1 MTDIPLPP
9 GLMLIQGNQ
18 PEALRD
24 LLVTWMRR
32 YPLAPL
38 ETEVI
43 LAQSNGIAQWLK
55 LALAADPVDS
65 GSGKGE
71 DSQAGD
77 KQAGG
82 SLAEGPQPTKRQVRE
97 MPVGEPEVAEPQAK
111 EHGGEPGGGGLG
123 IAAALEI
130 SLPARFLWRAYRA
143 VLGSAAVPETSPFDK
158 SRLVWRLMRLLPA
171 LLPRPEYQ
179 PLRRFLAADA
189 DLRKRFQLAERLA
202 DLFDQY
208 QVYRAD
214 WLAAWGA
221 GEEVLIDARGVRK
234 ALTADQRWQAC
245 LWRALLADLAGSP
258 LAASSSSDQS
268 LAASAQAAPSW
279 PEDQGRSPSF
289 LTDDSHENFPVNQGL
304 QSRVA
309 QPEAGS
315 GSGSESGSRS
325 KAGSASL
332 ILGGRAA
339 VHEAFLARAAAW
351 PAGERPPGLPRRLLV
366 FGISSLPRQSLEV
379 LAALARWT
387 QILLCVHNPCE
398 HYWADIVA
406 DQDLLRAAHRRQR
419 RRTGMPATLAPEQ
432 LHLHAHPLLA
442 AWGKQ
447 GRDFIGLLDEHDDVA
462 ARDRYAARFQAI
474 GQRIDLFDPP
484 RDPAGVTSLLAQ
496 LQDDIRDLRPLAE
509 SRARWP
515 AIDPTRDSSLRF
527 HIAHSPQREVE
538 ILHDQLLAAFNADP
552 SLTPRDVIVM
562 VPDIDTYAPHI
573 LAVFGLIDRQAG
585 HRDPRFIPFS
595 LADQGRR
602 ATDPLLKA
610 LEALLNL
617 PQSRLAV
624 SDLLDLLEVPALR
637 RCFGIAED
645 ELPRLHRW
653 VRGANIRWGLHAAQR
668 ASLDL
673 PTQPEDEAR
682 HTWRFGLRRM
692 LLGYAVG
699 QDAAAWRDIEPFGEI
714 GGLDAALL
722 GPLTRFFEQ
731 LDATWR
737 MLREPASVA
746 DWCARL
752 RQLLTDFFD
761 AGGNGSGNG
770 SGSGT
775 SSGSNSGSGG
785 DDAFTLLQLE
795 TALQDWQEAAD
806 AAGLT
811 ETLPLSIVA
820 EHWLAQLDAGGLS
833 QRFFAGAVTFATLMP
848 MRAIPFRLVC
858 LLGMNDGDYP
868 RQRQPLDFD
877 LMGQDYRPGDRS
889 RREDDRYLFLE
900 ALLSA
905 RERLH
910 ISWVGRRITDNR
922 VRPPSVLVG
931 QLRDHLA
938 AGWRLADPP
947 ATPEHPAP
955 RAAPGT
961 TQDPAGTPASLLDAL
976 TLEHPLQPFSPRYF
990 PSDPTTS
997 PWFTYAREWRPGANL
1012 AAPRHSSPGL
1022 TTGTEGN
1029 TGAVPS
1035 PDLAEQALLPP
1046 LLREEPFRL
1055 RDLTDF
1061 LQAPVKTFFTQ
1072 RLGVYF
1078 AVDDPAAEDQEPFAL
1093 DHLQRWLLNDELIQA
1108 QVQAAAG
1115 EPLAEV
1121 RAARLEQIRRR
1132 GDLAP
1137 GGFGAALAEEL
1148 EAPMDEL
1155 FQKYQVALE
1164 RWPQPLAEEMEISF
1178 EVPDD
1183 GAVRA
1188 PDGGT
1193 SGAPDGGAS
1202 GAPEGGMGKPQTLAI
1217 ADWLGGLRT
1226 DGSGQLGRVV
1236 LETSDIV
1243 KNRQYRGEKMI
1254 RHWVAHLAGN
1264 LGEEPLTTLVLSK
1277 VGQVTLAPL
1286 PPDQAR
1292 RHLTTLLAAMAE
1304 GLRRPLPLATKTAF
1318 AWLRQGGDS
1327 GAPRQ
1332 AYEGGY
1338 NFQGEVATDP
1348 YLARVYPD
1356 YAALIADGTFYRLAA
1371 TLFGPLWS
1379 VLPAAASKAGE
1390 ATQPGA
1396 AEN

>member
-9 GLMLIQGNQ
+9 GLMLIHGNQ

-24 LLVTWMRR
+24 LLVTWVRR
-32 YPLAPL
+32 SPLAPL

-65 GSGKGE
+65 GSGEGE
-71 DSQAGD
+71 DSPAGDNQAGEAD
-77 KQAGG
+77 AWGAQSGN
-82 SLAEGPQPTKRQVRE
+82 RQVRE
-97 MPVGEPEVAEPQAK
+97 MPAVELQAAEPQAK
-111 EHGGEPGGGGLG
+111 EQAEEPGGGGLG

-245 LWRALLADLAGSP
+245 LWRALLADLAD
-258 LAASSSSDQS
+258 SSDVD
-268 LAASAQAAPSW
+268 SA
-279 PEDQGRSPSF
+279 
-289 LTDDSHENFPVNQGL
+289 
-304 QSRVA
+304 
-309 QPEAGS
+309 
-315 GSGSESGSRS
+315 SRS
-325 KAGSASL
+325 EARSAGL

-406 DQDLLRAAHRRQR
+406 DQDLLRAEHRRQR
-419 RRTGMPATLAPEQ
+419 RRAGMPATLAPEQ

-447 GRDFIGLLDEHDDVA
+447 GRDFIGLLDEHDDA
-462 ARDRYAARFQAI
+462 TARDRYAERFQAI
-474 GQRIDLFDPP
+474 GQRIDLFDPL
-484 RDPAGVTSLLAQ
+484 RDPAEVTTLLAQ

-515 AIDPTRDSSLRF
+515 AVDPTRDTSLRF

-573 LAVFGLIDRQAG
+573 QAVFGLIDRHAG
-585 HRDPRFIPFS
+585 QRDPRFIPFS

-610 LEALLNL
+610 LEALLSL

-637 RCFGIAED
+637 RRFGIAED

-668 ASLDL
+668 ASLEL
-673 PTQPEDEAR
+673 PDQPEDEAR

-699 QDAAAWRDIEPFGEI
+699 LDAAAWRGIEPFGEI

-737 MLREPASVA
+737 TLREPASVA

-752 RQLLTDFFD
+752 RQLLMDFFD

-770 SGSGT
+770 SGSDSGGGI
-775 SSGSNSGSGG
+775 SSGSNSGG
-785 DDAFTLLQLE
+785 DDAFTLLQME

-811 ETLPLSIVA
+811 EPLPLSIVG
-820 EHWLAQLDAGGLS
+820 EHWLAQLDEGGLS

-868 RQRQPLDFD
+868 RQRPPLDFD

-910 ISWVGRRITDNR
+910 LSWVGRRITDNR
-922 VRPPSVLVG
+922 PRPPSVLVG

-947 ATPEHPAP
+947 ATLDRPAP
-955 RAAPGT
+955 SAA
-961 TQDPAGTPASLLDAL
+961 AGTAQDRDGAPASLLEAL

-990 PSDPTTS
+990 PSDPATS
-997 PWFTYAREWRPGANL
+997 PWFTYAREWRPGADL
-1012 AAPRHSSPGL
+1012 AATRPSSPALG
-1022 TTGTEGN
+1022 TVTEGISSAASN
-1029 TGAVPS
+1029 H
-1035 PDLAEQALLPP
+1035 DLAEQALLPP
-1046 LLREEPFRL
+1046 LVREEPFRL
-1055 RDLTDF
+1055 RDLADF
-1061 LQAPVKTFFTQ
+1061 LKAPVKAFFTQ

-1108 QVQAAAG
+1108 QVQAVAAG

-1164 RWPQPLAEEMEISF
+1164 RWHQPIAEEMEISF
-1178 EVPDD
+1178 DVPDD

-1217 ADWLGGLRT
+1217 SDWLGGLRA
-1226 DGSGQLGRVV
+1226 DAAGQLGRVV
-1236 LETSDIV
+1236 LETSDLV
-1243 KNRQYRGEKMI
+1243 KGGHRRGEKMI

-1264 LGEEPLTTLVLSK
+1264 LGEVPLTTLVLSK
-1277 VGQVTLAPL
+1277 VGEVTLAPL
-1286 PPDQAR
+1286 PPDKAR
-1292 RHLTTLLAAMAE
+1292 RHLTTLLIAMAE

-1318 AWLRQGGDS
+1318 DWLRQG

-1338 NFQGEVATDP
+1338 NVQGEVATDP

-1356 YAALIADGTFYRLAA
+1356 YAALTADGDFARLADA
-1371 TLFGPLWS
+1371 LFRPLWEA
-1379 VLPAAASKAGE
+1379 LPAPASKSGG
-1390 ATQPGA
+1390 ATRPGA
-1396 AEN
+1396 AAI